1 MKYIYL
7 DQNKWIELAR
17 GIKEKKE
24 NYIVLYN
31 TILKNIEEE
40 KWAFPLSII
49 HILETMKRKDTRSR
63 NDILNL
69 MFSVSNGYT
78 ICEYN
83 NINEIEFEYWIKDGK
98 VDCEKIKEKIIKRD
112 WGNLIDTPIEEMSY
126 IFINHDDSINEIR
139 KELKCIQENECYS
152 REVFDLICSIIGTSE
167 DDKFFY
173 ENYEKGKN
181 SFLNWKK
188 EIVNLDEY
196 RDKYL
201 YVSYLW
207 IVFREVYGKK
217 LNVLPKEIQENIIE
231 RFKNKNKTELIDHIE
246 EMPCFNVYNRLVFE
260 LYNNPDR
267 DVQMHDFN
275 DLAYLQVAI
284 PYCDIVIGENYW
296 NDRIRYYKLDQK
308 YKTIADTRLLNLME
322 YDKINKCE

>member
-1 MKYIYL
+1 MKYTYL

-112 WGNLIDTPIEEMSY
+112 WGNLIDTPIE
-126 IFINHDDSINEIR
+126 
-139 KELKCIQENECYS
+139 
-152 REVFDLICSIIGTSE
+152 
-167 DDKFFY
+167 
-173 ENYEKGKN
+173 
-181 SFLNWKK
+181 
-188 EIVNLDEY
+188 
-196 RDKYL
+196 
-201 YVSYLW
+201 
-207 IVFREVYGKK
+207 
-217 LNVLPKEIQENIIE
+217 
-231 RFKNKNKTELIDHIE
+231 
-246 EMPCFNVYNRLVFE
+246 
-260 LYNNPDR
+260 
-267 DVQMHDFN
+267 
-275 DLAYLQVAI
+275 
-284 PYCDIVIGENYW
+284 
-296 NDRIRYYKLDQK
+296 
-308 YKTIADTRLLNLME
+308 
-322 YDKINKCE
+322 